1 MPEFCEA
8 VRTQVRNIYGE
19 DASPADRD
27 GPVASSAVRCLACA
41 EPAVKPA
48 TVLCVMA
55 VLD

>member
-27 GPVASSAVRCLACA
+27 GPAASSAVRCLACA